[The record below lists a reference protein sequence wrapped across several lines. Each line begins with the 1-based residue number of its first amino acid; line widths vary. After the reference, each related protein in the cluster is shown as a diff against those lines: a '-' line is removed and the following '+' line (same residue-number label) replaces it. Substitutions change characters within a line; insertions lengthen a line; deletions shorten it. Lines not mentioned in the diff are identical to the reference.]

1 MSQGALERALGRS
14 KGTAT
19 HWLAGAKVPDLET
32 AVRMRRLLGIPEEAW
47 VSQDNPMSSDEL
59 ELASGAA

>member
-32 AVRMRRLLGIPEEAW
+32 AVRMRRLLGIPEESW
-47 VSQDNPMSSDEL
+47 IPENSRPVSEEP